1 MNKPPLV
8 SIICLCYNQASF
20 VKEALESV
28 WAQSYQNLELIV
40 VDDGSTDNSAV
51 VIQELLKGRAEVQF
65 LALNENIGNCRAFNK
80 GLKISR
86 GRYIIDLAADDILLP
101 LRVAEG
107 VVALEQAGA
116 EYAVNF
122 TDAVYINVKG
132 VELRTHYKRSK
143 EGVLLET
150 VPQHW
155 VYAHLLKRYF
165 ICTPSMMFRKEVM
178 EALNGYN
185 EALAYEDFD
194 FWVRSSRNWKYCFT
208 DKVLVKKRIVPQS
221 WSTLQ
226 YDNKNR
232 QLESTLQVCYKA
244 KELNITEE
252 ENIALSHR
260 LKYEMRQALRF
271 RNFKIAGKMLALK
284 KEVNPHYLEDLLY
297 SFLIKNQ
304 LSLPKR

>member
-28 WAQSYQNLELIV
+28 WVQTYPNIELIV
-40 VDDGSTDNSAV
+40 VDDGSTDGSAE
-51 VIQELLKGRAEVQF
+51 VIQEVLKSRPEVQF

-80 GLKISR
+80 GLKNSR
-86 GRYIIDLAADDILLP
+86 GKYIIDLAADDILLP
-101 LRVAEG
+101 ERVTEG
-107 VVALEQAGA
+107 VTALEQAGV

-122 TDAVYINVKG
+122 TDAVYIDVKG
-132 VELRTHYKRSK
+132 VELRSHYKRDK
-143 EGVLLET
+143 DGVLLEK
-150 VPQHW
+150 VPQHS
-155 VYAHLLKRYF
+155 VYADLLQRYF

-178 EALNGYN
+178 EELNGYD

-208 DKVLVKKRIVPQS
+208 DRILVKKRIVPQS

-232 QLESTLQVCYKA
+232 QLESTLKVCYKA
-244 KELNITEE
+244 KELNKTKE

-271 RNFKIAGKMLALK
+271 RNFKVAAHMLALK
-284 KEVNPHYLEDLLY
+284 KEVDPHYFEDFLY
-297 SFLIKNQ
+297 SFLIKNHI
-304 LSLPKR
+304 SLPKR